1 MRKDFGKR
9 TVVTPLPVLIIGTYD
24 ENDVPNAMNVA
35 WGGQCSEHHV
45 ALNLG
50 HKRKTLDNIRLN
62 GAFTVSFATAD
73 TVVAA
78 DYYGD
83 VQGYGINKIEVAD
96 HHAVPS
102 VHVKAP
108 IIEEFPLTLECR
120 FVREEETAEG
130 EVRVVGE
137 VVNMS
142 ADESILDDKGKI
154 DLGKARLL
162 VFDSA
167 SLVYREVGAEAVADA
182 FRVGRELL
190 K

>member
-1 MRKDFGKR
+1 MRKDFGR
-9 TVVTPLPVLIIGTYD
+9 RAVVAPLPVLIVGTYD
-24 ENDVPNAMNVA
+24 ENNVPNAMNVA

-50 HKRKTLDNIRLN
+50 HKRKTLDNMRLT
-62 GAFTVSFATAD
+62 GAFTVSFATVD

-83 VQGYGINKIEVAD
+83 VQGYGVNKIEVAD
-96 HHAVPS
+96 HHAVKSPN
-102 VHVKAP
+102 VNAP

-120 FVREEETAEG
+120 FVREEETPEG

-142 ADESILDDKGKI
+142 ADESILDENGKI
-154 DLGKARLL
+154 DLGKARLIT
-162 VFDSA
+162 FDSA
-167 SLVYREVGAEAVADA
+167 SLIYREIGATSVGDA
-182 FRVGRELL
+182 FTIGRQLL